1 MAPSCTTPN
10 CLCTCIGLCSITAG
24 IPLSVFFFG
33 DANICPTVHPSN
45 RGQVQCKYCA
55 VVKVNLTTTA
65 TTTRLVDDA
74 SPFVLVKALAISR
87 AKDEFHLAVSN
98 IFEFLELKPWHLCC

>member
-1 MAPSCTTPN
+1 MQV
-10 CLCTCIGLCSITAG
+10 LC
-24 IPLSVFFFG
+24 
-33 DANICPTVHPSN
+33 
-45 RGQVQCKYCA
+45 RRQ
-55 VVKVNLTTTA
+55 VNLTTTA

-74 SPFVLVKALAISR
+74 SPLVLVKALVISR